1 MNTNKSLEFDIEY
14 LDLRRIMDILWRK
27 KFVLIPTTGL
37 IVIFSIIY
45 AFSIKKTWQGQ
56 FQIVMSKNNNPVS
69 ISKLNPALN
78 DLIPG
83 GNNNKL
89 FTEVEILKSPSVLLP
104 VFNFVKL
111 EKAKKLPQ
119 EKIFFYKWR
128 TDNLKIDLE
137 KGTSVLNISYIDQ
150 DKEFILKTLNK
161 LSKAYQDYSEK
172 DRKNQLDRGIKY
184 LDKQVEIYEDKN
196 SKSLATLQGFA
207 IENDLSYKVNL
218 EEKLIEISSEK
229 ERIRL
234 SNELRNIKE
243 QIKKIENN
251 EINEDMLT
259 FYSEFLGN
267 NYLIDSIKKL
277 EKELSL
283 DTLKYQ
289 KNDKQIVLKRNRII
303 LLKNEMKNQLISSLN
318 SRKVFLNANLN
329 ASKRDKDV
337 LLKFRNYINN
347 SLQNNETLNRLKDDR
362 EFLLLEK
369 AKFNEPWEL
378 ITKPTLGRFP
388 IAPRKKIYAFLGL
401 IIGGVFG
408 SAISLFI
415 DKKEGFI
422 FYKNDISNILNIKLI
437 LDLSE
442 KKSNQFSNLFK
453 LLLNGPTF
461 PEDFRSLAL
470 IPVGNIENDKLDLF
484 EKITPEIKKQKTIK
498 IVSNIVDSGN
508 YDIQVLVVQKGF
520 SKKEDLIKINNQI
533 SLNGNKIDGW
543 IFLS

>member
-1 MNTNKSLEFDIEY
+1 MNKNKSLEFDIEY

-27 KFVLIPTTGL
+27 KFILIPTTGL
-37 IVIFSIIY
+37 IIIFSIIY

-69 ISKLNPALN
+69 LSKLNPALN

-83 GNNNKL
+83 GNNKL
-89 FTEVEILKSPSVLLP
+89 LTEVEILKSPSVLLP
-104 VFNFVKL
+104 VFNFVKS

-119 EKIFFYKWR
+119 EKIFFYNWR

-137 KGTSVLNISYIDQ
+137 KGTSVLNISYLDQ
-150 DKEFILKTLNK
+150 DKELILKTLNK
-161 LSKAYQDYSEK
+161 LSKAYQDYSGK

-207 IENDLSYKVNL
+207 IENDLSYKINL

-251 EINEDMLT
+251 EIDEDMLT
-259 FYSEFLGN
+259 FYSGFLGN

-283 DTLKYQ
+283 DTLKYK
-289 KNDKQIVLKRNRII
+289 KNDKQIILKRNRII

-347 SLQNNETLNRLKDDR
+347 SLQNNVTLNRLKDDR

-401 IIGGVFG
+401 IIGGVVG

-442 KKSNQFSNLFK
+442 KNLNQFSNLFK

-533 SLNGNKIDGW
+533 SLNGNKFDGW